1 MIDTHAHLHLIRR
14 SIDNIILA
22 AKEAGV
28 SHIIQVAIDEDSIR
42 KNIDVYHFYD
52 ELSISGGIHPLSV
65 SESSN
70 IISIIDY
77 IELNASKFCAIG
89 EIGLDYKY
97 GFDNKDLQIEWF
109 YAQLDLAKRL
119 NLPAIIHS
127 RHSDEDMLAI
137 VNQYPDV
144 KKVFHCYATNLD
156 FYEALVGDC
165 NYVSFTGMITYS
177 KKGKVV
183 NALRNIPFNRMM
195 IETDAPYLLP
205 SGIKVEQ
212 NAPEFVGKVA
222 EYIAHLR
229 EIEYV
234 DVVDQTTKTAQSFFG
249 I

>member
-70 IISIIDY
+70 MTSIIDY
-77 IELNASKFCAIG
+77 LELNASKFCAIG

-109 YAQLDLAKRL
+109 YAQLDVAKRL
-119 NLPAIIHS
+119 NLPVIIHS
-127 RHSDEDMLAI
+127 RHSGNSGLCTM
-137 VNQYPDV
+137 
-144 KKVFHCYATNLD
+144 
-156 FYEALVGDC
+156 
-165 NYVSFTGMITYS
+165 YVY
-177 KKGKVV
+177 
-183 NALRNIPFNRMM
+183 
-195 IETDAPYLLP
+195 
-205 SGIKVEQ
+205 
-212 NAPEFVGKVA
+212 
-222 EYIAHLR
+222 
-229 EIEYV
+229 YV
-234 DVVDQTTKTAQSFFG
+234 
-249 I
+249 